1 MKGSWR
7 VGTAVAS
14 LVLLATGCT
23 VNRDIMFKTPVDY
36 AFDQLPDSVPPTF
49 EIQPNDNL
57 QFRLFANGG
66 FRMIDFV
73 SDEGANAM
81 TVQRMTFT
89 YVVEHDGMV
98 KLPIIGR
105 VPISGLT
112 LRQAEMML
120 EDKYSASYK
129 DPFVQLQVSNRRV
142 VVFNGGGGTAK
153 VIPIENNNPTLLE
166 VIGMAGGLDSRGNA
180 HKVKVFR
187 RKDGEKGRYVYQ
199 FDLSDIDGLPYG
211 DMIMQ
216 GDDVVYVQPNA
227 DIAREVLQD
236 LTPVISLLT
245 SVVLVIGIVNGLSR

>member
-1 MKGSWR
+1 M
-7 VGTAVAS
+7 AAF
-14 LVLLATGCT
+14 VLLATGCT

-36 AFDQLPDSVPPTF
+36 AFDTVPDSTSPTF
-49 EIQPNDNL
+49 RIQPNDNL
-57 QFRLFANGG
+57 QFRLFANKG
-66 FRMIDFV
+66 FKMIDFV
-73 SDEGANAM
+73 SDDGANSRLI
-81 TVQRMTFT
+81 QRMTFT
-89 YVVEHDGMV
+89 YVVEYDGSV
-98 KLPIIGR
+98 KLPILGY
-105 VPISGLT
+105 VPLAGLT
-112 LRQAEMML
+112 LREAELRL
-120 EDKYSASYK
+120 EELYTPSYK

-142 VVFNGGGGTAK
+142 VVFTGGGGTAK

-166 VIGMAGGLDSRGNA
+166 VIGLAGGLDNRGNA

-187 RKDGEKGRYVYQ
+187 RKGDGKGRFVYQ
-199 FDLSDIDGLPYG
+199 FDLSDIEGLPSA